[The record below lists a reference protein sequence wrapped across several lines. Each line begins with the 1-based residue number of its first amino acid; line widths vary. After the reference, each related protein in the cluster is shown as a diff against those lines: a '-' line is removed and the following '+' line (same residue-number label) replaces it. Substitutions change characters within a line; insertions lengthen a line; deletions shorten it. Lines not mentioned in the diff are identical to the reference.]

1 MSNPSVPEP
10 SQENV
15 ATTDRL
21 ASQSLAARRKSLEHA
36 LAHRPEAKD
45 LEERHILQHGSAKIL
60 QKQHELEKA
69 MTADQLRK
77 HLARR
82 PTIEELEARHILPE
96 NSHHVSP
103 ALLAHQKE
111 LERSMLEDS
120 LKGKLAHRPAPEE
133 VIKKGILTAD
143 EDPTHPSEEEKK
155 LE

>member
-1 MSNPSVPEP
+1 
-10 SQENV
+10 
-15 ATTDRL
+15 
-21 ASQSLAARRKSLEHA
+21 
-36 LAHRPEAKD
+36 
-45 LEERHILQHGSAKIL
+45 
-60 QKQHELEKA
+60 

-133 VIKKGILTAD
+133 VIKKGILTG
-143 EDPTHPSEEEKK
+143 E
-155 LE
+155 